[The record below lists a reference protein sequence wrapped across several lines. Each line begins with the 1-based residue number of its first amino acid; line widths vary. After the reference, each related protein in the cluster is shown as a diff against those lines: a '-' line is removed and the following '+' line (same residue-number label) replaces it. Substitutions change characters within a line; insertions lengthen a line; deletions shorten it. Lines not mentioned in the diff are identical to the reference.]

1 MNDTLLQ
8 SVGPRTF
15 RVDLRCGTLTLRVD
29 EAEMPLDELC
39 TFGTRRNRKRG
50 FLIISK
56 VLGKHVPVRPATMSR
71 IHSALAGKLRNLDG
85 PVLFIALAETA
96 IGLGQGVFE
105 SWLNIERR
113 DDAVFLHSTR
123 YRLDRPLAC
132 VFREGHSHASK
143 HLLYLPHDPATAELF
158 RKARTLVLIDD
169 ELSTGRTLTG
179 LARELD
185 RLNPNIHAVHF
196 VSITDWLDDG
206 RRRDIEAGFTEAFGD
221 VRFHHLLRGQLR
233 FDPNAAFDPGLL
245 PDVTGNKAHK
255 DAIVK
260 LDHGRLGIGCLLRV
274 DHEQLLEAAGLG
286 AGLAGGER
294 VLVLGTG
301 EFMHAPFLCARL
313 LEKRGWDVFFQSTTR
328 SPVVTGEGIA
338 SALEFVDNYHDEMPN
353 FIYNVGGRRYDRVL
367 ICYETRPLPAS
378 HRLPEMLQARALFL

>member
-1 MNDTLLQ
+1 MSDVLLQ
-8 SVGPRTF
+8 PVGPGTF
-15 RVDLRCGTLTLRVD
+15 RARLRCGTLTLRVD

-105 SWLNIERR
+105 SWLNIEPR

-143 HLLYLPHDPATAELF
+143 HLLYLPDDPVAAKRF
-158 RKARTLVLIDD
+158 RQARTLVLIDD

-179 LARELD
+179 LAAEIA
-185 RLNPNIHAVHF
+185 RLNPHIRAVHF
-196 VSITDWLDDG
+196 VSITDWVDDN
-206 RRRDIEAGFTEAFGD
+206 RRRDLEAGLTETFGA

-233 FDPNAAFDPGLL
+233 FDPDAAFDPGPL
-245 PDVTGNKAHK
+245 PDVAGRDDAK
-255 DAIVK
+255 DAVVK
-260 LDHGRLGIGCLLRV
+260 LDHGRLGIGHPLAV
-274 DHEQLLEAAGLG
+274 DNKQLLNAT
-286 AGLAGGER
+286 GLAGGER
-294 VLVLGTG
+294 VLLLGTG
-301 EFMHAPFLCARL
+301 EFVHAPFLFARF
-313 LEKRGWDVFFQSTTR
+313 LEERGWDVRFQSTTR
-328 SPVVTGEGIA
+328 SPVLMGEGIA
-338 SALEFVDNYHDEMPN
+338 GALEFIDNYYDEMPN
-353 FIYNVGGRRYDRVL
+353 YVYNVDGRRYDRVL
-367 ICYETRPLPAS
+367 IGYETQPLPAS
-378 HRLPEMLQARALFL
+378 HRLPEMLQARALFF